1 MIDIISV
8 AEIYSQLVYKSLNG
22 LAPDYLSS
30 KWQCIYLQYLQYL
43 QYSILFY
50 SILFYFIRYSFLKY
64 SEDDFVKVGSRGGK
78 SER

>member
-8 AEIYSQLVYKSLNG
+8 AEI
-22 LAPDYLSS
+22 
-30 KWQCIYLQYLQYL
+30 
-43 QYSILFY
+43 
-50 SILFYFIRYSFLKY
+50 YSFLKY